1 MRYMPQRYS
10 LVCDDRLAAQ
20 VDAIAK
26 EYGLT
31 EAEVLHQLITIGLEQ
46 SEMTAR

>member
-1 MRYMPQRYS
+1 MSQRYS
-10 LVCDDRLAAQ
+10 LVCDDRLAAR

-31 EAEVLHQLITIGLEQ
+31 EAEVLHQLIAIGLEQ
-46 SEMTAR
+46 REMIAR